1 MRTLG
6 LIGYPLSHSF
16 SKKYFTDKFER
27 EGIKGYEYSLFPIET
42 IEGLKPL
49 LDATPELEGL
59 NVTIP
64 YKEQVI
70 PFLDECSPI
79 VAEIGAC
86 NCIRIQDGR
95 LVGYNT
101 DVIGFAKT
109 LEPKLAPHHQHAL
122 VLGTGGAAKAVHY
135 VLKQK
140 GIGFLEVSR
149 TSREGV
155 VTYDNLDRSVMGK
168 HTLIINTTPLGMY
181 PKTEEAP
188 PIPYGLIDS
197 RHYLYDL
204 VYNPSKTRF
213 LALGEE
219 KGATIENGA
228 DMLVIQ
234 AEASWDIWNSANG

>member
-16 SKKYFTDKFER
+16 SKKYFTEKFDR
-27 EGIKGYEYSLFPIET
+27 EGIKGFNYSLFPIET
-42 IEGLKPL
+42 IDGLKPL
-49 LDATPELEGL
+49 LDATPDLAGL

-70 PFLDECSPI
+70 PFLDESSAV
-79 VAEIGAC
+79 VAAIGAC
-86 NCIRIQDGR
+86 NCIRIVDGR
-95 LVGYNT
+95 LIGYNT

-109 LEPKLAPHHQHAL
+109 LEPKLAPHHQYAL
-122 VLGTGGAAKAVHY
+122 VLGTGGAAKAVHH
-135 VLKQK
+135 VLRQK

-149 TSREGV
+149 TPKDGG
-155 VTYDNLDRSVMGK
+155 VTYESLDQSIMEK

-188 PIPYGLIDS
+188 PIPYNMIGPS
-197 RHYLYDL
+197 HYLYDL
-204 VYNPSKTRF
+204 VYNPAKTKF
-213 LALGEE
+213 LAIGEE

-234 AEASWDIWNSANG
+234 AEASWDIWTSANG